1 MLAHSVWP
9 GASFGWSVA
18 RWNRRAMYFVYSEM
32 TKQEPGFAWGEIFEK
47 EPAGSAA
54 SAPWARQEL
63 SASLFRDVRQSV
75 AGLVEVSFGDGSA
88 QEGHG
93 WGR

>member
-1 MLAHSVWP
+1 
-9 GASFGWSVA
+9 
-18 RWNRRAMYFVYSEM
+18 MYFVCSEM
-32 TKQEPGFAWGEIFEK
+32 AKQEPGFAWGATFEK
-47 EPAGSAA
+47 EPAGAAA
-54 SAPWARQEL
+54 SAPWVPQEL

-75 AGLVEVSFGDGSA
+75 AGLVGGSLGNGSA